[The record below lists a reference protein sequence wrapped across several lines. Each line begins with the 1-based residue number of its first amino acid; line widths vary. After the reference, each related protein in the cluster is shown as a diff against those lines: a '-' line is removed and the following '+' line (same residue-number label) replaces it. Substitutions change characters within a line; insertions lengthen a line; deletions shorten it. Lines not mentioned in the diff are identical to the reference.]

1 MQEDDDLAPL
11 PLLSTLL
18 LVVHAALVVIA
29 ALLPFTSNDANVLL
43 ATLAVKLTSTTQW
56 HVLGGCVLTQF
67 ETPGG
72 RAPGGHLGETAPGG
86 RAPGGRA
93 PGGGHL
99 GEGAPGGR
107 GPAVACDGDEV
118 SPMVQALAHVTGASI
133 PTTQKGWVVLQ
144 NYVPAM
150 VCVLKLFLMER
161 RRPPPSL
168 APPHLSSSL

>member
-29 ALLPFTSNDANVLL
+29 ALLPFTSNAANVLL

-72 RAPGGHLGETAPGG
+72 RAPGG

-93 PGGGHL
+93 PGG
-99 GEGAPGGR
+99 
-107 GPAVACDGDEV
+107 CDGDEV

-161 RRPPPSL
+161 KRPPPSL
-168 APPHLSSSL
+168 ALPHLSSSL